1 MLLKDI
7 RFNITAMKRP
17 TPQTRP
23 HHKTLKSE
31 KPKTVD
37 ETTPQKTLR
46 SKKEKQVNKLERKK
60 SLSGAGETVR
70 KLGGGWESIPTYL
83 GFSLGSGIFR

>member
-1 MLLKDI
+1 
-7 RFNITAMKRP
+7 MKRP

-23 HHKTLKSE
+23 YHKTLKSE

-60 SLSGAGETVR
+60 SLSGAGDDRQSSE
-70 KLGGGWESIPTYL
+70 KL
-83 GFSLGSGIFR
+83 